1 MAALECMQSGLE
13 TYAYIERG
21 KTYNGIAEVEN
32 FHNIGFDVSNNS
44 STWFNNNQF
53 NTVVDKIK
61 ELNVYGNEKLNIY
74 VCDYS
79 GLWGV
84 GLAANAQLNLDQ
96 FHIYLCE
103 DGAGTYTGLRN
114 HYMNN
119 LVVDSEKDQPY
130 ETMLADINSV
140 QSNVNEI
147 LSKTDNQIENLETGY
162 YIAFPLA
169 TLDNVSFFIQDN
181 VRIQNYLEELG
192 TADCRTKLLSAIGF
206 DGYNEDT
213 EIKLNIEFGG
223 ISDKVDALEQSQK
236 ESYLKLMYGKYFDD
250 TYKTLMRTTLDDNI
264 TAVPDKKLVFI
275 SSRVKSYPSFAA
287 DFGYEDVTTASQ
299 VPDSYAELSSMYKTD
314 FLFGT
319 EADYL
324 LFINQLNLA
333 TNYNDG
339 IKPEQA
345 VLDAIRVNCFNY
357 YLDYLVTLKF
367 TYIKYGSEFD
377 IILKGHPSE
386 VLGEHST
393 WTQHYEAEGYRYDK
407 LYDNLLLEFHKN
419 DSIGKFIG
427 LVPFGT
433 AAENLAYLGAD
444 ISLCGLP
451 SSTYTGYDQ
460 SVDIK
465 FIMAR
470 VNTAVDKDNNLSGR
484 YAAGTLLDHDE
495 NGQEVITTYYNIGN
509 LYKYLIEYYSDGNT
523 ANAEYKVKYE
533 DKFASWLRMVNGLT
547 EDADITGYDVDAQGF
562 LITPHE

>member
-1 MAALECMQSGLE
+1 MQSGLE

-53 NTVVDKIK
+53 NTVVDKII
-61 ELNVYGNEKLNIY
+61 ELNVYGNEKFNIY